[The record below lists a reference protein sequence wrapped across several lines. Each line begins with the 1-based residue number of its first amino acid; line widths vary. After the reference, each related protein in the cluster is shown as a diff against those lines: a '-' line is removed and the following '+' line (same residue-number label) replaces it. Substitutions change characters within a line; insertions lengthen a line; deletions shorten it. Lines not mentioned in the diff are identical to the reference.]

1 MNRNVVIILIGGF
14 LIAVLVAIMVQA
26 MLGGG
31 KKQEVSQERM
41 QILVAA
47 KDLKVGKII
56 SPGDFKW
63 QAWPEDAM
71 FVGAV
76 IRDGQQGSGEAVRGK
91 LLRSLSEGEPLHMT
105 LVVEDDGG
113 EFLAANVAKG
123 MRAVS
128 VPLSKSALADR
139 LMRPGDFVDVLVT
152 YRVRLNSRSNPEA
165 QSLVNRYAT
174 ETVIENVRILA
185 IDTNDTKAVDEIES
199 DDKKK
204 RKTSSKQA
212 TLTLE
217 VNPEQAE
224 GLLLAKTMGTL
235 GIALRSIGD
244 NGEPPSDQAT
254 TDVGMSRVMT
264 KLSSMTG
271 ASSAIRVYSG
281 AELIEAR
288 GRSSGNDDTV
298 NFDVEDEPQP
308 PSNIIISPEALEGI
322 SDEE

>member
-1 MNRNVVIILIGGF
+1 
-14 LIAVLVAIMVQA
+14 
-26 MLGGG
+26 
-31 KKQEVSQERM
+31 
-41 QILVAA
+41 
-47 KDLKVGKII
+47 
-56 SPGDFKW
+56 
-63 QAWPEDAM
+63 
-71 FVGAV
+71 
-76 IRDGQQGSGEAVRGK
+76 
-91 LLRSLSEGEPLHMT
+91 MT
-105 LVVEDDGG
+105 LVVEDDKG
-113 EFLAANVAKG
+113 EFLAANVGKG

-185 IDTNDTKAVDEIES
+185 IDTNDTKAVDEIET
-199 DDKKK
+199 DGKKK

-224 GLLLAKTMGTL
+224 GLLLAKKMGTL

-244 NGEPPSDQAT
+244 NGEPSSDQAT

-271 ASSAIRVYSG
+271 TSSAIRVYSG
-281 AELIEAR
+281 AELIETR
-288 GRSSGNDDTV
+288 GRSSGNENAV

-308 PSNIIISPEALEGI
+308 PSSIIISPESLEDI

>member
-1 MNRNVVIILIGGF
+1 
-14 LIAVLVAIMVQA
+14 
-26 MLGGG
+26 
-31 KKQEVSQERM
+31 
-41 QILVAA
+41 
-47 KDLKVGKII
+47 
-56 SPGDFKW
+56 
-63 QAWPEDAM
+63 
-71 FVGAV
+71 
-76 IRDGQQGSGEAVRGK
+76 
-91 LLRSLSEGEPLHMT
+91 
-105 LVVEDDGG
+105 
-113 EFLAANVAKG
+113 
-123 MRAVS
+123 
-128 VPLSKSALADR
+128 
-139 LMRPGDFVDVLVT
+139 MRPGDFVDVLVT

-185 IDTNDTKAVDEIES
+185 IDTNDTKAVDEIET
-199 DDKKK
+199 DGKKK

-224 GLLLAKTMGTL
+224 GLLLAKKMGTL

-244 NGEPPSDQAT
+244 NGEPSSDQAT

-271 ASSAIRVYSG
+271 TSSAIRVYSG
-281 AELIEAR
+281 AELIETR
-288 GRSSGNDDTV
+288 GRSSGNENAV

-308 PSNIIISPEALEGI
+308 PSSIIISPESLEDI

>member
-47 KDLKVGKII
+47 KDLEVGKTAA
-56 SPGDFKW
+56 PGDFKW

-71 FVGAV
+71 FMGAI
-76 IRDGQQGSGEAVRGK
+76 IRDGQQTAGEAVRGK
-91 LLRSLSEGEPLHMT
+91 LLRSISEGEPVHMT
-105 LVVEDDGG
+105 LVVEDDKG
-113 EFLAANVAKG
+113 EFLAANVGKG

-185 IDTNDTKAVDEIES
+185 IDTNDTKAVDEIET
-199 DDKKK
+199 DGKKK

-224 GLLLAKTMGTL
+224 GLLLAK
-235 GIALRSIGD
+235 
-244 NGEPPSDQAT
+244 
-254 TDVGMSRVMT
+254 
-264 KLSSMTG
+264 KW
-271 ASSAIRVYSG
+271 
-281 AELIEAR
+281 AR
-288 GRSSGNDDTV
+288 
-298 NFDVEDEPQP
+298 
-308 PSNIIISPEALEGI
+308 
-322 SDEE
+322 